1 MKALNNGNGSILESE
16 VNYIFQRPTCGDNSE
31 VQTVREW
38 LSEFGLV
45 ENEEFFKI
53 WMQLVV
59 DYGKAFR
66 SVEAKR
72 PDDGTVDIL
81 ASFVFRAIYLDYN
94 IKKPFMSQFLRNI
107 KRNRKDVTKLLP
119 VCGVIDDLS
128 LI

>member
-1 MKALNNGNGSILESE
+1 
-16 VNYIFQRPTCGDNSE
+16 
-31 VQTVREW
+31 
-38 LSEFGLV
+38 
-45 ENEEFFKI
+45 
-53 WMQLVV
+53 MQLVV

-94 IKKPFMSQFLRNI
+94 AKKPFMSQFLRNI
-107 KRNRKDVTKLLP
+107 KMNRKDMTKLLP